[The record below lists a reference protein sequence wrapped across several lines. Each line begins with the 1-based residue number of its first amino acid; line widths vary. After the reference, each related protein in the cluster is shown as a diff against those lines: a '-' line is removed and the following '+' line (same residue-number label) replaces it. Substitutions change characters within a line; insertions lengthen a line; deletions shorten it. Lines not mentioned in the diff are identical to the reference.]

1 MSYRDGVHEYSLRS
15 IFRFFSTFFT
25 HWNLVSMS
33 HWQHYAKQ
41 TLNQEF
47 FGRTIS
53 KFIIIRELK
62 NCFKTRYLRNT
73 GPVKFVLDVITGL
86 SGANCTEFV

>member
-1 MSYRDGVHEYSLRS
+1 MIASQLFIAVAILSFVLTYAFLVSMSYRDGVHEYSLRS

-62 NCFKTRYLRNT
+62 KLF
-73 GPVKFVLDVITGL
+73 
-86 SGANCTEFV
+86 